1 MKYRRRRLLVLKR
14 KHIRIIIIIAAVIAA
29 AVVLALVTQ
38 ANARRSEKQSAVA
51 AVAARGMIS
60 IGLRGD
66 LGALC
71 TYNEETGAFEGLE
84 KDVAEE
90 IVARLFPDGIIV
102 NFVRVNSETKDSELR
117 RGALDMS
124 LGASVDMGKSGIS
137 YTEPFFADASVIL
150 VQGGQITDI
159 AQLNGKVIAVVQNSV
174 LAASSEKD
182 KDVNILEEYLGKLG
196 INVTVKK
203 YASYPE
209 AVDALKIGAVS
220 GIAASELN
228 LKRFGLKGML
238 LLPER
243 FLPSRYCVQVR
254 SDLGAFS
261 QAVSDCIDEMRRDGT
276 LAALAEKWNLVD
288 YSALGS

>member
-1 MKYRRRRLLVLKR
+1 MRYRRRRLLVLKR
-14 KHIRIIIIIAAVIAA
+14 KHINIIIIVSAVIAA
-29 AVVLALVTQ
+29 AVVLLLVTQ
-38 ANARRSEKQSAVA
+38 ANARRFEKQNAVDA
-51 AVAARGMIS
+51 MAARGMIS

-71 TYNEETGAFEGLE
+71 TYNEETGTFEGLE
-84 KDVAEE
+84 KDVADE

-117 RGALDMS
+117 RGALDIS
-124 LGASVDMGKSGIS
+124 LGASVDMDRSGIS
-137 YTEPFFADASVIL
+137 YTEPFFADASAIL
-150 VQGGQITDI
+150 VQGGEVTDI
-159 AQLNGKVIAVVQNSV
+159 AQLSGKTMAVIQNSV

-196 INVTVKK
+196 VGVMVKK
-203 YASYPE
+203 FASYPE
-209 AVDALKIGAVS
+209 AVDALKTGAVS
-220 GIAASELN
+220 GIAASELS

-254 SDLGAFS
+254 SDLDAFS
-261 QAVSDCIDEMRRDGT
+261 QAASDCIAEMRRDGT

>member
-1 MKYRRRRLLVLKR
+1 LKYRRRRLLVLKR
-14 KHIRIIIIIAAVIAA
+14 KHINIIIIVSVVIIAAV
-29 AVVLALVTQ
+29 VLLLVTQ
-38 ANARRSEKQSAVA
+38 ANARRFEKQSAVD

-71 TYNEETGAFEGLE
+71 TYNEETGTFEGLE
-84 KDVAEE
+84 KDVADE

-102 NFVRVNSETKDSELR
+102 SFVRVNSETKDSELR
-117 RGALDMS
+117 RGALDIS
-124 LGASVDMGKSGIS
+124 LGASADMDKSGIS
-137 YTEPFFADASVIL
+137 YTEPFFADASAIL

-159 AQLNGKVIAVVQNSV
+159 AQLDGKTMAVVQNSV

-182 KDVNILEEYLGKLG
+182 EDVSILEEYLGKLG
-196 INVTVKK
+196 VSVTVKK

-209 AVDALKIGAVS
+209 AVDALKTGAVS
-220 GIAASELN
+220 GIGASEIN

-254 SDLGAFS
+254 SDLDVFS
-261 QAVSDCIDEMRRDGT
+261 QAVSDCIAEMRRDGT

-288 YSALGS
+288 YSALES